1 MNKIYTTLLS
11 LLLLIPLSSCLT
23 DTPWENGE
31 YGLRAEDLETKKILE
46 VKGLSTNRV
55 LSVLTD
61 EPVKEVQLFTV
72 HLAAKDVAQEDIVV
86 KIKAV
91 TPAKN
96 ALAQSEIEVPAT
108 VTIKKG
114 ERDAPVVAKVKT
126 GTLTSDA
133 KAVKIQIDGAN
144 QGGYTVSGN
153 FGAVTLNLLERSA
166 YEGRYKYEILEN
178 KAWPD
183 YSVYIAQGAED
194 YVLETVSKYTVVGYL
209 LYGVFNDRAQFSFD
223 PETHAVSKVEVVGW
237 TEFPLVESTYD
248 AAAKVWQFKVHHPS
262 SAARTLVYKL
272 TRLD

>member
-23 DTPWENGE
+23 DTPWENGK

-91 TPAKN
+91 APAKN

-166 YEGRYKYEILEN
+166 YEGTYKYEILEN
-178 KAWPD
+178 TIWPK

-194 YVLETVSKYTVVGYL
+194 YVLKTVSKYTVVGSF
-209 LYGVFNDRAQFSFD
+209 LYGVFSDMAEFSFD
-223 PETHAVSKVEVVGW
+223 PETHVVSKLEVIDW
-237 TEFPLVESTYD
+237 QEFPVVDSTYD
-248 AAAKVWQFKVHHPS
+248 ATAKVWKFTAHIPGRPDKK
-262 SAARTLVYKL
+262 LVYRL